1 MIGWIA
7 ACSRTPLA
15 FYASKEKGRG
25 DDREGAVV
33 NTGIFMNTNRAIY
46 CMHSVYLSD
55 IIDDGFGV
63 PMRVVDGFECSD
75 DFAVVLRFDGL
86 AKLLEP

>member
-1 MIGWIA
+1 
-7 ACSRTPLA
+7 
-15 FYASKEKGRG
+15 
-25 DDREGAVV
+25 
-33 NTGIFMNTNRAIY
+33 MNTNRAIY